1 MKLVSAEMSGSHA
14 AGPEVAK
21 SVHRGLFREIFLVA
35 ICGRS
40 LQSQVITGVQ
50 MTRPW
55 LLIREVCQCPAR
67 FVFFTNLKTVRSSQ
81 IIDFVCFTLTSGL
94 KSRSS
99 SGGAF
104 SWCQSG
110 APVPTILLRS
120 YYSIRLCSS

>member
-67 FVFFTNLKTVRSSQ
+67 FVFYQSQ
-81 IIDFVCFTLTSGL
+81 D
-94 KSRSS
+94 
-99 SGGAF
+99 GAF
-104 SWCQSG
+104 KPDHRFCVLHLNFRTQ
-110 APVPTILLRS
+110 IK
-120 YYSIRLCSS
+120 I